1 MQWCTAC
8 VESAQVDLVKI
19 KPALIIPV
27 TVGMHAVAAA
37 AAAAAVTALL

>member
-1 MQWCTAC
+1 MYVVQWCTAC

-27 TVGMHAVAAA
+27 TVSMHAVAAI
-37 AAAAAVTALL
+37 AAVTALL